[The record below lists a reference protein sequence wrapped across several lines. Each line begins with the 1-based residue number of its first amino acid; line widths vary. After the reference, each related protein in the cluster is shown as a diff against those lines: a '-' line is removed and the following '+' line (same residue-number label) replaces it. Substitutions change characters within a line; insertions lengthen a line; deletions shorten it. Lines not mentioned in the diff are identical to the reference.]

1 MQVRRGFVEIA
12 EGQVHY
18 RYAGGG
24 SGPPLLMLH
33 MSPASS
39 KLLEPLLA
47 ELAKGRRVFAPDTL
61 GNGDSC
67 PPAQDVPSIEDFA
80 DATLR
85 AADALGLER
94 FDLYGTHTGARTAT
108 ALALRAPARVR
119 RLILDGFGVYTADD
133 LDEILRVYAPAITP
147 DSQGSHVFWAWQFVR
162 DQYLFFPWFRKDSA
176 HRYLRDF
183 PAPELLNDRF
193 VEVMKAITTY
203 HKSYRAAFRYSMAA
217 NVPKIA
223 VPTLIAFQQTDMVFP
238 MFEQARALL
247 PGAQTATPPGLH
259 APDAIA
265 QTAAIY
271 ARFLDG

>member
-1 MQVRRGFVEIA
+1 MRVRRGFVEIA

-18 RYAGGG
+18 RHAGDGDG
-24 SGPPLLMLH
+24 TPLLMLH

-47 ELAKGRRVFAPDTL
+47 ELAKGRPVFAPDTL

-67 PPAQDVPSIEDFA
+67 PPLQDVPTIEDFA

-85 AADALGLER
+85 VADALGLDR

-108 ALALRAPARVR
+108 AIALAAPSRVR
-119 RLILDGFGVYTADD
+119 KLILDGFGVYAPDD
-133 LDEILRVYAPAITP
+133 LDEILRVYAPAIAP

-162 DQYLFFPWFRKDSA
+162 DQYLFFPWFKKDSA

-203 HKSYRAAFRYSMAA
+203 YKSYRAAFRYSMAE
-217 NVPKIA
+217 NVPRIT

-247 PGAQTATPPGLH
+247 PAAQAVTPPGLH
-259 APDAIA
+259 APEAVVA
-265 QTAAIY
+265 TAAIY
-271 ARFLDG
+271 ARFLDS